1 MSSSLSILV
10 VEDQSGEREA
20 MSRLLRSEGYRAVT
34 ASDQRQARQS
44 LSDPIDLVI
53 CDLRLGQDNGMDVL
67 QEWREK
73 RPMVPVILTTAYGD
87 VNSAVAAMKMG
98 ASDYLT
104 KPLKPDELLLLLNRY
119 LPMRNRSPKQIPIDV
134 AGIGQMI
141 GQSQAM
147 RLVFEQIRKVAESDS
162 IVLITG
168 ESGTGKELVA
178 AAIHDHSRRR
188 QNPFV
193 AVNVSALPES
203 LIESEL
209 FGYVRGAFTGAADDR
224 IGRFQAA
231 HLGTL
236 FMDEIG
242 DFPLKLQ
249 PKLLRVLESFSFSPI
264 GSNLEKHVDVRLLAA
279 TRRNIQQMIANDLF
293 RSDLFHRLH
302 VLSIE

>member
-20 MSRLLRSEGYRAVT
+20 MSRLLRSEGYRAIT
-34 ASDQRQARQS
+34 ASDQRQAQKS
-44 LSDPIDLVI
+44 LGDPIDLVI
-53 CDLRLGQDNGMDVL
+53 CDLRLGQDSGMEVL

-119 LPMRNRSPKQIPIDV
+119 LPMRNRSPEQIPIDV

-147 RLVFEQIRKVAESDS
+147 RVVFEQIRKVSESDS

-178 AAIHDHSRRR
+178 SAIHDHSRRR
-188 QNPFV
+188 QNPLSRSMF
-193 AVNVSALPES
+193 LHS
-203 LIESEL
+203 LNHSLNPNCLVMFE
-209 FGYVRGAFTGAADDR
+209 
-224 IGRFQAA
+224 
-231 HLGTL
+231 
-236 FMDEIG
+236 
-242 DFPLKLQ
+242 
-249 PKLLRVLESFSFSPI
+249 
-264 GSNLEKHVDVRLLAA
+264 
-279 TRRNIQQMIANDLF
+279 
-293 RSDLFHRLH
+293 
-302 VLSIE
+302 VLSRVPPRIE